1 MSERESTGFLMK
13 QRAFLK
19 LYLITMV
26 EKKKGYAL
34 QMLDILQHDFKNLGY
49 RPNHAEIYRSLDDL
63 VEDGILYRVKKLQP
77 NMNSK
82 HKEVVYYH
90 FVSDGGY
97 ETAMRYKANVKADLD
112 RCIKI
117 LRKAVADNY

>member
-26 EKKKGYAL
+26 EMKKGYAL

-90 FVSDGGY
+90 FVSDGGD
-97 ETAMRYKANVKADLD
+97 EKAMRYKANVKTDLD

>member
-26 EKKKGYAL
+26 EMKKGYAL

-90 FVSDGGY
+90 FVSDGGF
-97 ETAMRYKANVKADLD
+97 EEAMRYKANVKTDLD

>member
-26 EKKKGYAL
+26 EMKKGYAL

-49 RPNHAEIYRSLDDL
+49 RPNHAEIYRSLDEL

-90 FVSDGGY
+90 FVSDGGF
-97 ETAMRYKANVKADLD
+97 EAAMRYKANVKTDLD